1 MNFMQHEMHLYKEPF
16 DMIKNGSKT
25 IELRL
30 YDKKRKLIHVNDTIV
45 FTSTENPDEKITAKV
60 IALHV
65 FDSFET
71 LYKNL
76 PLLKCGYTPEN
87 IANANPSDMESFY
100 TKSQQKKC
108 GVLGIEI
115 LVISENL

>member
-1 MNFMQHEMHLYKEPF
+1 MQHEMHLYKEPF
-16 DMIKNGSKT
+16 EMIKNDSKT

-30 YDKKRKLIHVNDTIV
+30 YDNKRKLIHVNDTIV
-45 FTSTENPDEKITAKV
+45 FTSTENPDETITAKV
-60 IALHV
+60 IALHI

-71 LYKNL
+71 LYQNL
-76 PLLKCGYTPEN
+76 PLLKCGYTPET
-87 IANANPSDMESFY
+87 ITNANPRDMESFY